1 MAISVFVGAAA
12 HSWPP
17 GAGPRRR
24 PPGDAGREACGEPIS
39 GLDLLWGR
47 CRHTRGPPGAGPR
60 RQPAAP
66 GPAAGRRTTRAGRSP
81 PSAVTGYREGPSHTL
96 PGHKFGSG
104 VDHGPTVFRREGRFV
119 PGMDSYQPF
128 FAVGQNLAPGT
139 LRRGSGGGGRA
150 GSRHPRRGLEECGV
164 PGRLAISV
172 FFGAA
177 VGTLVDRPV
186 RALAAGRRAVRACR
200 VSLP

>member
-1 MAISVFVGAAA
+1 MGPLPA
-12 HSWPP
+12 HSWTARCGPSPP
-17 GAGPRRR
+17 AGGAGHCCWPA
-24 PPGDAGREACGEPIS
+24 DDSGRKG
-39 GLDLLWGR
+39 
-47 CRHTRGPPGAGPR
+47 
-60 RQPAAP
+60 
-66 GPAAGRRTTRAGRSP
+66 P
-81 PSAVTGYREGPSHTL
+81 PSAVTGYREGPSHAL
-96 PGHKFGSG
+96 PGRKFGSG

-128 FAVGQNLAPGT
+128 SAMGQNLAPGT

-186 RALAAGRRAVRACR
+186 QSGAGGKWCIE
-200 VSLP
+200 